1 MWTGDLKKFVIAM
14 IPKAFTPPTFATPPD
29 INNSNIRHQSSST
42 HCEITFSCKAHAE
55 HFISYVQRYPDAL
68 DIHDNNIK
76 LRAKFAASPKERA
89 MGRILT
95 SAYDHIQ
102 SSGGFDRAVM
112 ELQTNR
118 AMGTLSIRYRGLAY
132 VVLQIWIPRN
142 NAGTPHARRGT
153 MRGDVVPGITDAIL
167 LRAVELANAAIV
179 EFDFTG

>member
-1 MWTGDLKKFVIAM
+1 
-14 IPKAFTPPTFATPPD
+14 
-29 INNSNIRHQSSST
+29 
-42 HCEITFSCKAHAE
+42 
-55 HFISYVQRYPDAL
+55 
-68 DIHDNNIK
+68 
-76 LRAKFAASPKERA
+76 

-118 AMGTLSIRYRGLAY
+118 AMGSLSIRYRGLAY